1 MTDFMLATFGAA
13 AEFERELISE
23 RVGDGMVRARKENK
37 KIGRSVILQHKS
49 IDVSRL
55 VDLRIG
61 EINQGYLPTGG
72 DQEINSP
79 WDPEIGVRKAYPLKS
94 VDLFIYHLS
103 MFLLRNK
110 ELFVGQLTVKT
121 EKRM

>member
-1 MTDFMLATFGAA
+1 MLATFGAA

-61 EINQGYLPTGG
+61 EINQGYLSIGG
-72 DQEINSP
+72 EQEINSP

-110 ELFVGQLTVKT
+110 ELFVGLLDAGREERFDDV
-121 EKRM
+121 

>member
-1 MTDFMLATFGAA
+1 MVFAIAGLILIHIVTGKRGLIVRDGEAA
-13 AEFERELISE
+13 NDQEPGGCWNE
-23 RVGDGMVRARKENK
+23 
-37 KIGRSVILQHKS
+37 Q
-49 IDVSRL
+49 
-55 VDLRIG
+55 
-61 EINQGYLPTGG
+61 QGYLPTGG

-79 WDPEIGVRKAYPLKS
+79 WDPQIGVRKAYPLKS

>member
-1 MTDFMLATFGAA
+1 M
-13 AEFERELISE
+13 
-23 RVGDGMVRARKENK
+23 ARKENK

-61 EINQGYLPTGG
+61 EINQGYLSIGG
-72 DQEINSP
+72 EQEINSP

-110 ELFVGQLTVKT
+110 ELFVGLLDAGREERFDDV
-121 EKRM
+121 